1 MVPLSEPESTQP
13 PKEDEVEPA
22 QTNPQAV
29 SAANVVAGE
38 DTDQNQSDLDIGSG
52 QTRMEVA
59 YGAGDGDDDAKAVV
73 ARKASLGI
81 LFEQIY
87 RPWDGNLG
95 PRWVRNYAIF
105 RHHVYGIFRGKGHRY
120 YNPFVRLAILVIF
133 LSSLTP
139 IAMIFLSVTIAG
151 GEGVEFLN
159 RMWGVNRY
167 NLWGQVLGYF
177 PRNLCM
183 WPLLTALVVGGM
195 ISDDRKNGTSAIYF
209 SRPVTRTDY
218 TAMKY
223 LSASVVLGF
232 VIVFSYMLYYA
243 ASIVFNGE
251 GWAFLIDTLPYFL
264 GGLIAGILLVITYTS
279 IGMALSSVSQ
289 SRFFAAIGF
298 LAIIFGTKVVALMI
312 ELIFDTTMFYI
323 LSPYDSLAHVGQWLL
338 GIPANYEH
346 PLAFSVI
353 SILIYNA
360 ASIGLLVSRVS
371 SLEVTRE

>member
-1 MVPLSEPESTQP
+1 VSDDVGPEPSEDPFAQPLEGPEQP
-13 PKEDEVEPA
+13 IGGSLE
-22 QTNPQAV
+22 QTPQG
-29 SAANVVAGE
+29 AAE
-38 DTDQNQSDLDIGSG
+38 SSQSDLDIGSS

-59 YGAGDGDDDAKAVV
+59 YGAGDGDDDASAAV
-73 ARKASLGI
+73 AQKASLG
-81 LFEQIY
+81 LVFEQIY
-87 RPWDGNLG
+87 RPWNGTLG

-105 RHHVYGIFRGKGHRY
+105 RHHVYGLIRGKGHRHY
-120 YNPFVRLAILVIF
+120 HPFVRLAILVIF

-139 IAMIFLSVTIAG
+139 IAMIFLSSTIAG
-151 GEGVEFLN
+151 GDGGDWIT

-167 NLWGQVLGYF
+167 NLWGQVLGYY

-223 LSASVVLGF
+223 LSAAVVLGF
-232 VIVFSYMLYYA
+232 VIVFSYMLYYST
-243 ASIVFNGE
+243 SIVFRGE
-251 GWAFLIDTLPYFL
+251 GWAFLIDTLPIFL
-264 GGLIAGILLVITYTS
+264 GGLLAGILLVITYTS

-298 LAIIFGTKVVALMI
+298 LAIIFGSKLVALMM
-312 ELIFDTTMFYI
+312 ELMFQTTMFYI
-323 LSPYDSLAHVGQWLL
+323 LSPYDSLAHFGQWLV
-338 GIPANYEH
+338 GIPLNYEH

-353 SILIYNA
+353 SILLYNA
-360 ASIGLLVSRVS
+360 AAIGLLISRVS

>member
-1 MVPLSEPESTQP
+1 MFDEDEIVDDSLEPETVQTAS
-13 PKEDEVEPA
+13 KNEVDSE
-22 QTNPQAV
+22 
-29 SAANVVAGE
+29 
-38 DTDQNQSDLDIGSG
+38 LG

-73 ARKASLGI
+73 ARKASMGVLY
-81 LFEQIY
+81 EQIY
-87 RPWDGNLG
+87 RPWNGQLG

-105 RHHVYGIFRGKGHRY
+105 RHHVYGIFSSKGHRH
-120 YNPFVRLAILVIF
+120 YNPFVRLSILVIF
-133 LSSLTP
+133 LTSLTP
-139 IAMIFLSVTIAG
+139 IAMIFLSVTISG
-151 GEGVEFLN
+151 GEGSDWLN

-223 LSASVVLGF
+223 LSSAVVLGF
-232 VIVFSYMLYYA
+232 VIVFSYMLYYTSA
-243 ASIVFNGE
+243 IVFNGE
-251 GWAFLIDTLPYFL
+251 GWAYLIDTLPMFL
-264 GGLIAGILLVITYTS
+264 GGLLAGILLVIPYTS

-298 LAIIFGTKVVALMI
+298 LAIIFGTKIVALMI
-312 ELIFDTTMFYI
+312 ELIFETTIFYI
-323 LSPYDSLAHVGQWLL
+323 LSPYDSLAHLGQWLI

-346 PLAFSVI
+346 SLALSIISVI
-353 SILIYNA
+353 IYNA
-360 ASIGLLVSRVS
+360 ASVGLLITRVR

>member
-1 MVPLSEPESTQP
+1 
-13 PKEDEVEPA
+13 
-22 QTNPQAV
+22 
-29 SAANVVAGE
+29 
-38 DTDQNQSDLDIGSG
+38 
-52 QTRMEVA
+52 
-59 YGAGDGDDDAKAVV
+59 
-73 ARKASLGI
+73 
-81 LFEQIY
+81 
-87 RPWDGNLG
+87 
-95 PRWVRNYAIF
+95 
-105 RHHVYGIFRGKGHRY
+105 
-120 YNPFVRLAILVIF
+120 
-133 LSSLTP
+133 
-139 IAMIFLSVTIAG
+139 
-151 GEGVEFLN
+151 
-159 RMWGVNRY
+159 MWGVNRY

-323 LSPYDSLAHVGQWLL
+323 LSPYVSLSHVGLWLL
-338 GIPANYEH
+338 VFLSSDEH
-346 PLAFSVI
+346 SLAFS
-353 SILIYNA
+353 
-360 ASIGLLVSRVS
+360 LLSHRI
-371 SLEVTRE
+371 

>member
-1 MVPLSEPESTQP
+1 MFDDDEIIDDSLEPETVQKAS
-13 PKEDEVEPA
+13 KNEVDSE
-22 QTNPQAV
+22 
-29 SAANVVAGE
+29 
-38 DTDQNQSDLDIGSG
+38 LG

-73 ARKASLGI
+73 ARKASMGVLY
-81 LFEQIY
+81 EQIY
-87 RPWDGNLG
+87 RPWNGQLG

-105 RHHVYGIFRGKGHRY
+105 RHHVYGIFSSKGHRH
-120 YNPFVRLAILVIF
+120 YNPFVRLSILVIF
-133 LSSLTP
+133 LTSLTP
-139 IAMIFLSVTIAG
+139 IAMIFLSVTISG
-151 GEGVEFLN
+151 GEGSDWLN

-223 LSASVVLGF
+223 LSSAVVLGF
-232 VIVFSYMLYYA
+232 VIVFSYMLYYTSA
-243 ASIVFNGE
+243 IVFNGE
-251 GWAFLIDTLPYFL
+251 GWAYLIDTLPMFL
-264 GGLIAGILLVITYTS
+264 GGLLAGILLVITYTS

-298 LAIIFGTKVVALMI
+298 LAIIFGTKIVALMI
-312 ELIFDTTMFYI
+312 ELIFETTIFYI
-323 LSPYDSLAHVGQWLL
+323 FSPYDSLAHLGQWLI

-346 PLAFSVI
+346 SLALSIISVI
-353 SILIYNA
+353 IYNA
-360 ASIGLLVSRVS
+360 ASIGLLITRVR

>member
-1 MVPLSEPESTQP
+1 VFDEDEIVDDSLEPETVQTAS
-13 PKEDEVEPA
+13 KNEVDSE
-22 QTNPQAV
+22 
-29 SAANVVAGE
+29 
-38 DTDQNQSDLDIGSG
+38 LG

-73 ARKASLGI
+73 ARKASMGVLY
-81 LFEQIY
+81 EQIY
-87 RPWDGNLG
+87 RPWNGQLG

-105 RHHVYGIFRGKGHRY
+105 RHHVYGIFSSKGHRH
-120 YNPFVRLAILVIF
+120 YNPFVRLSILVIF
-133 LSSLTP
+133 LTSLTP
-139 IAMIFLSVTIAG
+139 IAMIFLSVTISG
-151 GEGVEFLN
+151 GEGSDWLN

-223 LSASVVLGF
+223 LSSAVVLGF
-232 VIVFSYMLYYA
+232 VIVFSYMLYYTSA
-243 ASIVFNGE
+243 IVFNGE
-251 GWAFLIDTLPYFL
+251 GWAYLIDTLPMFL
-264 GGLIAGILLVITYTS
+264 GGLLAGILLVITYTS

-298 LAIIFGTKVVALMI
+298 LAIIFGTKIVALMI
-312 ELIFDTTMFYI
+312 ELIFETTIFYI
-323 LSPYDSLAHVGQWLL
+323 LSPYDSLAHLGQWLI

-346 PLAFSVI
+346 SLALSIISVI
-353 SILIYNA
+353 IYNA
-360 ASIGLLVSRVS
+360 ASVGLLITRVR

>member
-1 MVPLSEPESTQP
+1 MPLSEPESTQP
-13 PKEDEVEPA
+13 PTEDEVDLP
-22 QTNPQAV
+22 QTYPQVA
-29 SAANVVAGE
+29 SATNAVAGE
-38 DTDQNQSDLDIGSG
+38 PTDENQSDLDIGSG

-87 RPWDGNLG
+87 RPWNGNLG

-105 RHHVYGIFRGKGHRY
+105 RHHVYGIFRGKGHRH

-139 IAMIFLSVTIAG
+139 IAMIFLSVTLSG
-151 GEGVEFLN
+151 GEGAEFLN

-167 NLWGQVLGYF
+167 NLWGQVLGYW

-232 VIVFSYMLYYA
+232 VIVFSCMLYYA

>member
-1 MVPLSEPESTQP
+1 MITDDSNNENLADSESFENQSSNSVEPE
-13 PKEDEVEPA
+13 
-22 QTNPQAV
+22 
-29 SAANVVAGE
+29 
-38 DTDQNQSDLDIGSG
+38 LG

-73 ARKASLGI
+73 ARKASMGVLY
-81 LFEQIY
+81 EQIY
-87 RPWDGNLG
+87 RPWNGELG

-105 RHHVYGIFRGKGHRY
+105 RHHVYGLFKGTGHRH
-120 YNPFVRLAILVIF
+120 YNPFVRLLILVIF
-133 LSSLTP
+133 LTSLTP
-139 IAMIFLSVTIAG
+139 IAMIFLSVTISG
-151 GEGVEFLN
+151 GEGSDWLN

-209 SRPVTRTDY
+209 SRPVTRFDY

-223 LSASVVLGF
+223 LSSAVVLGF
-232 VIVFSYMLYYA
+232 VIVFSYMLYYTSA
-243 ASIVFNGE
+243 IVFNGE
-251 GWAFLIDTLPYFL
+251 GWAYLIDTLPIFL

-298 LAIIFGTKVVALMI
+298 LAIIFGTKLVALMI
-312 ELIFDTTMFYI
+312 ELIFETTVFYI
-323 LSPYDSLAHVGQWLL
+323 LSPYDSLAHFGQWLV

-346 PLAFSVI
+346 SLALSII
-353 SILIYNA
+353 SILLYNA
-360 ASIGLLVSRVS
+360 ASIGLLVTRVR